1 MSPLVPRPS
10 SIRLIENLN
19 LLFQRKDKFV
29 IFISN
34 IVQVMRLK
42 WFCGL
47 VTTTLHTSSEFHFS
61 PRKTF
66 KSQFEGRIV
75 VILNDDL
82 DTTGRWPYHYI
93 KH

>member
-1 MSPLVPRPS
+1 MSLLVPRPS

-42 WFCGL
+42 
-47 VTTTLHTSSEFHFS
+47 
-61 PRKTF
+61 
-66 KSQFEGRIV
+66 
-75 VILNDDL
+75 
-82 DTTGRWPYHYI
+82 
-93 KH
+93 